1 MKGVFEILM
10 PAKIAGALRSVVARK
25 GVLFVINHLVLAPL
39 AIWLLLQL
47 ALLEG
52 VNNKR
57 NLTVRL
63 LALGC
68 VAIFGYLSLV
78 LGRRGNARLLPC
90 FAATCIAAEL
100 LMRAMGS
107 FGTGY
112 DLEWRQPRPYFMFGG
127 PSNGRVT
134 LPQAQMGGSD
144 ADRQMRFNSDG
155 FRIDG
160 EVPLPKPADEIRIF
174 VMGGSTV
181 LFGAPLANSIP
192 GAIETAL
199 RDGGLPHARV
209 YNFGVASF
217 LSGQE
222 LSLLVHRLADL
233 EPDLVIAYDGGNDL
247 FSPWLYDPRPGY
259 PFNFVAWEEA
269 IGRLSST
276 GPGSRSVADLAQ
288 DSALLQALAGTT
300 EWNIRNGLDALRR
313 NVGFASGPWKR
324 ALVNSYARNIAA
336 MCRNAQANGA
346 LFAAYFQPMLPYSKT
361 LDRRQLETAGGAEM
375 VEGLREE
382 RALVPAAVAAQP
394 AMAAAATRCQFGD
407 LSAFFENAPAT
418 FFDIIHVG
426 NEANQRI
433 ARRIARQLL
442 AWDALGSSAGSRR

>member
-1 MKGVFEILM
+1 MEAF
-10 PAKIAGALRSVVARK
+10 RSLAARK
-25 GVLFVINHLVLAPL
+25 GVLFVINHLALGPL

-47 ALLEG
+47 ALVEG

-63 LALGC
+63 LTLGC

-90 FAATCIAAEL
+90 FAATCIGAEL

-107 FGTGY
+107 FGTGH
-112 DLEWRQPRPYFMFGG
+112 DLEWRQPRPYLMFSG

-134 LPQAQMGGSD
+134 LPYAQMGND
-144 ADRQMRFNSDG
+144 VDRLMRFNSEG
-155 FRIDG
+155 FRI
-160 EVPLPKPADEIRIF
+160 EREILLPKPADEIRIF

-181 LFGAPLANSIP
+181 VFGAPLANSIP

-199 RDGGLPHARV
+199 HAGGLPQARV

-233 EPDLVIAYDGGNDL
+233 EADLVIAYDGGNDL
-247 FSPWLYDPRPGY
+247 FSPWMYDPRPGY
-259 PFNFVAWEEA
+259 PYNFVAWEEA
-269 IGRLSST
+269 IDGLSNT
-276 GPGSRSVADLAQ
+276 GPKSKTIAGVAQ
-288 DSALLQALAGTT
+288 DSALLQALVGTT
-300 EWNIRNGLDALRR
+300 EWNIRNGLDRLRR
-313 NVGFASGPWKR
+313 NVGFASEPWKR
-324 ALVNSYARNIAA
+324 ALVNSYAHNIAA

-346 LFAAYFQPMLPYSKT
+346 LFAAYFQPMLPYSRT
-361 LDRRQLETAGGAEM
+361 LDSRQLKMSGGAEM

-382 RALVPAAVAAQP
+382 RELVPAAVAAQL
-394 AMAAAATRCQFGD
+394 AKTAAGARCQFGD

-418 FFDIIHVG
+418 FFDIIHIG
-426 NEANQRI
+426 NEANQQI
-433 ARRIARQLL
+433 ARRIARDLL
-442 AWDALGSSAGSRR
+442 AWDALRSSAGSRR